1 MGNSSPV
8 GVSIFG
14 IDTRQLN
21 QLRIG
26 FGGVKGFHDPQPNT
40 PTSQGFSALVL
51 AHNSRIYAY
60 KCPEEVLEAVR
71 KAIDRGLIKR
81 DRKCSKVD
89 GLHEFELSSWI
100 WAAHGKATVDVR
112 RYAMKIVES
121 LREAGWGIV
130 DDIDMSRPF
139 FVQTWILKRI
149 DQMAARSP
157 RRDILIGLH
166 DKNDLRIVMEE
177 QDANRQYDIQE
188 AVRQGIVNSWQIT
201 SETDYSGAYQ
211 FQLAGSP
218 FSAGGDRPV
227 EARQILL
234 GILTELER
242 QAGYRL
248 DRSLSLS
255 MNHGAKSSLLFRVPP
270 PGTPA
275 DRGSYVGMHLDD
287 NDIIRIFPTP
297 GEFLDSF
304 VQQELSAVIGRSWLH
319 GVRQEGGKD
328 NAYEWRLNGSPWGV
342 QGEDS
347 VEVRIMMGKILQK
360 MWSLGFELM
369 PKIDYTGRLAETSFM
384 VFRKSSGAMRV
395 LEEPIVCVSFYDI
408 DEVRISSTDDSLIAE
423 LQPRIRMAL
432 CPPEF
437 PVEAVQDL
445 SMFGRSAQLKL
456 VKSPFHTWTP
466 GPKTTVYAT
475 AVLLTLVN
483 VMAELGWQLRASLD
497 LSRLCVATDS
507 EWYRLDL
514 STLYFTRGKGREES

>member
-71 KAIDRGLIKR
+71 RAIDRGLIKR

-89 GLHEFELSSWI
+89 GLHEFEFTSWI

-112 RYAMKIVES
+112 RYAMRIVES

-139 FVQTWILKRI
+139 FVQTWILKRF
-149 DQMAARSP
+149 DQVAVRSP

-177 QDANRQYDIQE
+177 DDANRQYVIQE

-242 QAGYRL
+242 KAGYRL
-248 DRSLSLS
+248 ERSLSLS

-270 PGTPA
+270 PDSPA

-287 NDIIRIFPTP
+287 NDIIRIFPSP
-297 GEFLDSF
+297 GEFLDPF

-319 GVRQEGGKD
+319 GVRQEGGRD
-328 NAYEWRLNGSPWGV
+328 NAYEWRLNGSPWGT

-369 PKIDYTGRLAETSFM
+369 PKIDYTGRLAETSLM
-384 VFRKSSGAMRV
+384 IFRKSSGAMRV
-395 LEEPIVCVSFYDI
+395 PEEPIVCVSFYDI

-483 VMAELGWQLRASLD
+483 VMGELGWQLRASLD
-497 LSRLCVATDS
+497 LSRLCVATES